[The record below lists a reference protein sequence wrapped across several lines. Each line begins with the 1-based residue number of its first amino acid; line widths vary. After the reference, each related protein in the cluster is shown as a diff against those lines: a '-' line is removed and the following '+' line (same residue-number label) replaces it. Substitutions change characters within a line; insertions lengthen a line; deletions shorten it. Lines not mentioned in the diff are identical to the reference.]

1 MSRKPGILFIFL
13 IIVLVNVV
21 GLVLKY
27 FNLDTYFILI
37 GFRFHLSILISFL
50 LILGYINFNSVKEMF
65 IHPEKQKY
73 IFILLLVFLPL
84 LFIPLDIFILKQFK
98 VADQDYFFEF
108 GLSSIVDY
116 PIYLIWNVPQLFMFF
131 IFMNTILESAKYKF
145 IKASLLTLFLF
156 LFEIIP
162 TNEYKFNFTAINY
175 FTAASFL
182 ITAILTGLYIS
193 RVKNIYL
200 FAVMLFSV
208 LWGTIL
214 SFGSS
219 SETIINILLAS
230 QYQSWQGFINPGK
243 KFEYTQYLTPMYI
256 LLIVI
261 FSFIIFKRNRKGS
274 IS

>member
-1 MSRKPGILFIFL
+1 MSRKPGIFFIFL